1 MMKQA
6 IFLLWLGAA
15 LPAAAPVWAQEQSE
29 TRVWVQIE
37 ARPTEAEADER
48 ARAYAEVFPDVAGY
62 RLSSGW
68 YAIVLGPY
76 GTDVAR
82 LRLQDLLEAGMIP
95 RDSFI
100 ADGRAFREP
109 FLAPGELPPAPDAEA
124 LAVPG
129 PEMLPEDE
137 PLDAPPALEA
147 APAPC
152 RTRPPPRRGG
162 PRRFSSPPSGRSCR
176 PPCNGSASTAR
187 PSTGPSARA
196 PAPRWRPGRRP
207 RAPRPPAS

>member
-95 RDSFI
+95 GTVSSPTG
-100 ADGRAFREP
+100 APSASPSSPRASCPR
-109 FLAPGELPPAPDAEA
+109 
-124 LAVPG
+124 
-129 PEMLPEDE
+129 
-137 PLDAPPALEA
+137 
-147 APAPC
+147 
-152 RTRPPPRRGG
+152 PRRG
-162 PRRFSSPPSGRSCR
+162 SSG
-176 PPCNGSASTAR
+176 GAR
-187 PSTGPSARA
+187 PRDAARGRAIGRA
-196 PAPRWRPGRRP
+196 PGP
-207 RAPRPPAS
+207 